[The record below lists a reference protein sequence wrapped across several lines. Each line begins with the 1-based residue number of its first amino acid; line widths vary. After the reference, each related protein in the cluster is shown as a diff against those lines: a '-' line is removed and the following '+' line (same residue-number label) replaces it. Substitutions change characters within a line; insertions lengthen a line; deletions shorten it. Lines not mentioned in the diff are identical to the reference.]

1 MPRVADPQTAALW
14 RRRLQRFASSGLTAA
29 EFCRRES
36 VSVSA
41 LYLWRRK
48 LADAAAPPATP
59 TECRPESTQ
68 HSEPSRPEFLPVQL
82 LGQAPAELRIGLP
95 GGVQLA
101 LAAVDRQLVV
111 DVVETLAA
119 KTIAAAGDDE
129 PNVSRYGDL

>member
-1 MPRVADPQTAALW
+1 MPRVADPQSTARW
-14 RRRLQRFASSGLTAA
+14 QRRLQRFASSGLTAA
-29 EFCRRES
+29 EFCRRE
-36 VSVSA
+36 SVSA

-129 PNVSRYGDL
+129 PNVSRCGDL